1 MNEKPKIQTGTVGK
15 LIVFAQDCYGKMAA
29 SVFLAVI
36 GILCGMIPYFCVARL
51 TADFF
56 YEEQTMK
63 AVVGWSTLA
72 VLGLLLKMTLTTW
85 SSMKSHEAAFTVLK
99 NIREKLTRKMERVP
113 MGVMIDTPTGTLKS
127 LVVDTV
133 DKLEKP
139 LAHILP
145 EMISKAAPHN
155 C

>member
-1 MNEKPKIQTGTVGK
+1 MNEKPKIQTRTVGK

-51 TADFF
+51 TSDFF

-85 SSMKSHEAAFTVLK
+85 SSMKSVSYTHLS
-99 NIREKLTRKMERVP
+99 LTF
-113 MGVMIDTPTGTLKS
+113 
-127 LVVDTV
+127 
-133 DKLEKP
+133 
-139 LAHILP
+139 LP
-145 EMISKAAPHN
+145 KHCFCLYSPDV